1 MNIRRRPTM
10 SPSRPPATRVSPNV
24 SAYPE
29 TIHCTDW
36 EEAPSPCSIEGT
48 ATFTIVTSSRDM
60 NPTSRV
66 TARARHRFGSG
77 SGGLVIR
84 PCGYPRAAV
93 GNDNQRFV
101 SRGENDDRH
110 DRGSAGHR
118 NDGRRDGSQ
127 HRGRGHPAAGLEPDG
142 GEGAAAGGRRRDR
155 GGPRGG
161 RGPRAGGGPPLEFR
175 PQAGG
180 ATVHGGPGRARR
192 RAGRVAAAGRGGG
205 GHQQPA
211 E

>member
-24 SAYPE
+24 SAYPD

-101 SRGENDDRH
+101 SRGETMTDTTVALL
-110 DRGSAGHR
+110 GTGTMGAGMAR
-118 NDGRRDGSQ
+118 NI
-127 HRGRGHPAAGLEPDG
+127 
-142 GEGAAAGGRRRDR
+142 AAAGI
-155 GGPRGG
+155 PL
-161 RGPRAGGGPPLEFR
+161 RAWNR
-175 PQAGG
+175 
-180 ATVHGGPGRARR
+180 TVERARPL
-192 RAGRVAAAGRGGG
+192 ADV
-205 GHQQPA
+205 
-211 E
+211 